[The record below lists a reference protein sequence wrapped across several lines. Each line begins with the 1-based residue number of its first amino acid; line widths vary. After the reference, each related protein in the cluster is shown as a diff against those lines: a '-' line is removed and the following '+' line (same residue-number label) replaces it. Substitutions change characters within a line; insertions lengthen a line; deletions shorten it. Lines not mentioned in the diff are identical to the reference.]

1 MCVYVAAWQACVRA
15 RELQSRWICDE
26 HSPVRRRFILALTAI
41 EAVVEV
47 QHCHVLQL
55 FLVLIRCAPKQA
67 KKPKPKKNQVWVAVP
82 PAISSHHF
90 MHSTTFK
97 NKPPLAAATITRS
110 SNSALF
116 APSPL
121 SLFAFAIMSKCP
133 KKESLTICNNTR
145 RKSAPVPRKKEKK
158 NNGASDNND
167 DEQWQGQ
174 WWWECCCLKP
184 SQPGPTLAGRG
195 ST

>member
-1 MCVYVAAWQACVRA
+1 MEPTNILGMAADAFFLHNTMLPTTPA
-15 RELQSRWICDE
+15 
-26 HSPVRRRFILALTAI
+26 SPW
-41 EAVVEV
+41 EN
-47 QHCHVLQL
+47 
-55 FLVLIRCAPKQA
+55 KQKKKKA
-67 KKPKPKKNQVWVAVP
+67 KPKPKKNQVWVAVP